1 MRKLTPQIELSYN
14 ICKQLATLPGVFYK
28 YTITK
33 VGPHVL
39 SSTNTDT
46 CIGIGRIQI
55 RGYGIFPK
63 KTRYGYVLNFHVKK

>member
-46 CIGIGRIQI
+46 CIGIGRIWI
-55 RGYGIFPK
+55 RGYGNFPNNSI
-63 KTRYGYVLNFHVKK
+63 RGYVLTIFNK